1 MAVDKFL
8 KDLSEE
14 VGFKFGSP
22 WRYSDKSLGVIVP
35 ILRLDAYS
43 AEQREYLTLEEAKDK
58 GVTFKDT
65 GHIDRVIVESS
76 LGVPIFIRSGTAL
89 KSAGTQPR
97 VVETSTMIVPEG
109 PKKEEIPPIPIITKQ
124 EILVRCIYASK
135 PIQKESRFTHAGDVP
150 LEVRSELLS
159 KSDQART
166 WSAVSHATN
175 RFMGSHVLGSGRSGR
190 GSARMMNASS
200 DDLVGAM
207 EEVDKFTPNL
217 DEILKKVPLFED
229 QVGAVFLD
237 MKDVVGMELFD
248 HPRSW
253 EAIHKEVEKRLG
265 ESVAKEEDQS
275 FFKPDYDKVKPL
287 TLTFL
292 KKLIESKK
300 TEISHGIT
308 STVSLKGDG
317 VIGEATTIN
326 GKVIHLVG
334 IKTGNIPKK
343 LSEISRTVAAD
354 DAIRHAITSNFHAPR
369 NR

>member
-1 MAVDKFL
+1 MAIDKFL

-35 ILRLDAYS
+35 ILRLDAED
-43 AEQREYLTLEEAKDK
+43 AEQRGYITIEETKDK

-65 GHIDRVIVESS
+65 GRIDRVIVESS
-76 LGVPIFIRSGTAL
+76 LGIPIFIRSGTAL
-89 KSAGTQPR
+89 NSAGTQPR
-97 VVETSTMIVPEG
+97 AVETSTVIVPEA
-109 PKKEEIPPIPIITKQ
+109 PKKKEEIPPIPIITKQ
-124 EILVRCIYASK
+124 EIPVRCIYASK
-135 PIQKESRFTHAGDVP
+135 PISSGSKFTPAGDVP

-159 KSDQART
+159 KSGQAKT
-166 WSAVSHATN
+166 WSAVGYATN
-175 RFMGSHVLGSGRSGR
+175 RFMANHRLGSSSGNAR
-190 GSARMMNASS
+190 VMRASADN
-200 DDLVGAM
+200 LVGVM
-207 EEVDKFTPNL
+207 EEVDKFIPNL
-217 DEILKKVPLFED
+217 DEILKKVPLFEN

-248 HPRSW
+248 HPKSW
-253 EAIHKEVEKRLG
+253 EAIRKEVEKRLG

-287 TLTFL
+287 TLAFL
-292 KKLIESKK
+292 KKLIESEK
-300 TEISHGIT
+300 TDVSHGIT

-334 IKTGNIPKK
+334 IKTGKVSKGQLPPP
-343 LSEISRTVAAD
+343 EVRP
-354 DAIRHAITSNFHAPR
+354 APS
-369 NR
+369 